1 MRRRKGTV
9 FAVDVTTAVHKRMS
23 VRQFT
28 SDPVSDET
36 LRGLLEDA
44 ARAPSGGN
52 LQPWRVYMV
61 NGESMSRM
69 REFLATQPP
78 MEKPEYDIYPA
89 ELGEPYRTN
98 RFAVGEAMYATLGI
112 GREDKDGRRRQF
124 AHNNDFFGAPA
135 ALLCFVDRGM
145 GWPQWSDLGMFL
157 QTFML
162 LAVERGLGTCAQEYW
177 AVRHGSVR
185 AFVGA
190 PDNEMLFCGMS
201 IGHVDESAPI
211 NTLASDRMPLGMWAK
226 FV

>member
-1 MRRRKGTV
+1 VTGQYG
-9 FAVDVTTAVHKRMS
+9 FAVDVTAAVHKRMS

-28 SDPVSDET
+28 NEPVSDDV
-36 LRGLLEDA
+36 LRGILADA

-52 LQPWRVYMV
+52 LQPWRIYMV
-61 NGESMSRM
+61 NGGSMVEL
-69 REFLATQPP
+69 REHLASQPP
-78 MEKPEYDIYPA
+78 MDKPEYDIYPP

-112 GREDKDGRRRQF
+112 AREDKDGRRRQF

-135 ALLCFVDRGM
+135 ALFCFVDRGM
-145 GWPQWSDLGMFL
+145 GLPQWSDLGMFL

-162 LAVERGLGTCAQEYW
+162 LAVERGLGTCSQEYW
-177 AVRHGSVR
+177 AVRHAAVR
-185 AFVGA
+185 SFVGA
-190 PDNEMLFCGMS
+190 PENEMLFCGMA

-211 NTLASDRMPLGMWAK
+211 NTLMSDRMPLDMWAK